1 MNIRNFW
8 IALPCIFACV
18 ANTEAAGLDQP
29 QVTFGGFGSLGVSHS
44 TMTSGDYVVDG
55 GIPKGPGLS
64 NYLSTTNDT
73 RIAGHMAAQ
82 MSPRV
87 SVVMQVDA
95 EYHTGNSY
103 APEVEFVNVKYALT
117 PDSYVRAG
125 RVALPTFLESE
136 NRDVG
141 YTYAWIHPP
150 VEVYRQEPVTHG
162 DGLDFNYRLHDGD
175 ATHSIKT
182 VFGRTTFESND
193 SQLSNAIASKN
204 MWGIFDT
211 TEYGSAIIHAGYLQR
226 DTDSGSFLTSQGG
239 TWVKDRDLSAGVQY
253 DTGDWFVLSEWIQRR
268 STYETNA
275 RYASAGYRVQQLT
288 PYLTYA
294 LSSQGS
300 FLPGFAAPT
309 PEAVRL
315 ATRAQRTVS
324 LGVRWDFM
332 KNTDFKF
339 QLDQV
344 KLSDNSNGFLANV
357 PANVTLYGSKFY
369 VMSAVVDFIF

>member
-44 TMTSGDYVVDG
+44 TMASGDYVVDS

-82 MSPRV
+82 MSPDV

-103 APEVEFVNVKYALT
+103 APEVEFVNVKYALS
-117 PDSYVRAG
+117 PDSYVRVG

-136 NRDVG
+136 NRDIG

-162 DGLDFNYRLHDGD
+162 DGLDFNYRLHAGD

-182 VFGRTTFESND
+182 VFGRTSFESND
-193 SQLSNAIASKN
+193 SQLSNAISSKN

-239 TWVKDRDLSAGVQY
+239 AWVKDSDLSAGVQY
-253 DTGDWFVLSEWIQRR
+253 DTGDWFVLSEWIQRK

-275 RYASAGYRVQQLT
+275 SYASAGYRVKQFT

-294 LSSQGS
+294 QSSQGS
-300 FLPGFAAPT
+300 FLPGFTAPT

-315 ATRAQRTVS
+315 ATRAQHTVS

-357 PANVTLYGSKFY
+357 PANVTLYGSQFY